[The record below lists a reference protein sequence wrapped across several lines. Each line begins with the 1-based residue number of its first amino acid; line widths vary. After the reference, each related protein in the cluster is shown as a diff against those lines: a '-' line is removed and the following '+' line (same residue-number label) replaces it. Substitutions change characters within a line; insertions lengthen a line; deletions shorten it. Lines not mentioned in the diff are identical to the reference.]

1 MKFVT
6 NRWNRPKLDLELLSV
21 RHTFAENIA
30 SNWPTR
36 SGSIQ
41 MDYWDQPLT
50 CVITPKSGPLPQM
63 SSLLDAN
70 RALTGKLPHG
80 FLKRPHWLKAGQ
92 ALMTAAE
99 TGASSDIDRA
109 FETIVIAL
117 DEEGWSSGD
126 ISPASPSL
134 PTNPPDLGTVESGEV
149 EWVSETIVTALE
161 EEGYMTQVISP
172 TEPPL
177 SLSANPT
184 NICASVDANVGTRR
198 TEEPLW
204 RRILP
209 NSISFVKG
217 R

>member
-1 MKFVT
+1 
-6 NRWNRPKLDLELLSV
+6 
-21 RHTFAENIA
+21 
-30 SNWPTR
+30 
-36 SGSIQ
+36 

-70 RALTGKLPHG
+70 RALTGNLPHG

-126 ISPASPSL
+126 ISPASPPL

-149 EWVSETIVTALE
+149 EWVSETIVTAPE

-184 NICASVDANVGTRR
+184 NICSSVDANVGTRR

-209 NSISFVKG
+209 NSISFFKG

>member
-6 NRWNRPKLDLELLSV
+6 NRWNRPKLDSELLSV

-70 RALTGKLPHG
+70 RALTGNLPHG

-99 TGASSDIDRA
+99 TGASSDIDTA

-126 ISPASPSL
+126 ISPASPASPPL
-134 PTNPPDLGTVESGEV
+134 PTNPPDLGTVESGEI
-149 EWVSETIVTALE
+149 EWVSETIVTRRRRK
-161 EEGYMTQVISP
+161 VI
-172 TEPPL
+172 
-177 SLSANPT
+177 
-184 NICASVDANVGTRR
+184 
-198 TEEPLW
+198 
-204 RRILP
+204 
-209 NSISFVKG
+209 
-217 R
+217 

>member
-1 MKFVT
+1 
-6 NRWNRPKLDLELLSV
+6 
-21 RHTFAENIA
+21 
-30 SNWPTR
+30 
-36 SGSIQ
+36 

-70 RALTGKLPHG
+70 RALTGNLPHG

-126 ISPASPSL
+126 ISPASPASPPL
-134 PTNPPDLGTVESGEV
+134 PTNPPDLGTVESGEI
-149 EWVSETIVTALE
+149 EWVSETIVTAPNE
-161 EEGYMTQVISP
+161 ESYVTGMTSP
-172 TEPPL
+172 TPPPL
-177 SLSANPT
+177 SPNPT
-184 NICASVDANVGTRR
+184 SICATVDTNVVTRR

-209 NSISFVKG
+209 NSVSFLKG

>member
-1 MKFVT
+1 
-6 NRWNRPKLDLELLSV
+6 L
-21 RHTFAENIA
+21 
-30 SNWPTR
+30 
-36 SGSIQ
+36 
-41 MDYWDQPLT
+41 
-50 CVITPKSGPLPQM
+50 

-70 RALTGKLPHG
+70 RALTGNLPHG
-80 FLKRPHWLKAGQ
+80 FLKRPHWLRAGQ

-99 TGASSDIDRA
+99 TGESSDIHWA

-126 ISPASPSL
+126 ISSPASPPLS
-134 PTNPPDLGTVESGEV
+134 TYPPDLGTVESGEI
-149 EWVSETIVTALE
+149 EWVSETIVTAPE
-161 EEGYMTQVISP
+161 EEGYMTQVMSP

-184 NICASVDANVGTRR
+184 NICASIDANIRTRR

-209 NSISFVKG
+209 SSISFFKT